1 MPLIVDRNRLSPT
14 PGMDAEKL
22 PLEPLCRVVREM
34 DARLVFAFPC
44 DDDSLDE
51 ALDDPRVTVMII
63 ADGFGDGP
71 AAFHVPSLHR
81 ALMVASDIA
90 VIVPKRCFEPYGWAA
105 ISAASGR
112 PLIILVETTLK
123 QEIAWVEFIQ
133 AANPN
138 LPLLLVTVEAGRAC

>member
-1 MPLIVDRNRLSPT
+1 MPLIIDRSRLSPA
-14 PGMDAEKL
+14 PGKDAANL
-22 PLEPLCRVVREM
+22 PLEPLCRVIREM
-34 DARLVFAFPC
+34 DARLVFAFAC
-44 DDDSLDE
+44 DDDPLDE

-71 AAFHVPSLHR
+71 AAFHGPSLHR
-81 ALMVASDIA
+81 ALMAASDVA
-90 VIVPKRCFEPYGWAA
+90 VIIPKRCFEPYGWAA

-123 QEIAWVEFIQ
+123 QEIAWIEFIQ

-138 LPLLLVTVEAGRAC
+138 LPILLVTDEAGRA